1 MGTLG
6 CVDRKMESCFDVL
19 VARPA
24 LRICCCCHLVRLS
37 ALSGG
42 ARTSDISISSTGA
55 LPAAVLSMIFKFPSV
70 ILTLFPFCSKAC
82 IMPFLVH
89 DFFTSGCC
97 YTDFRHF
104 MLVGV
109 RSSTIPL
116 PLPFSSRLFWIT
128 CVLCFRDRNFTM
140 IGLGLFSRIPT
151 LCAMLI
157 SVESMW
163 FNPRSSL
170 MIASTFS
177 SQSFVVS
184 RPLFGPTPRN
194 RRPSCLWYCSRSFP
208 NSRSLSTVF
217 LSFSTSH
224 SSSSMASFVLRR
236 SFSC

>member
-1 MGTLG
+1 M
-6 CVDRKMESCFDVL
+6 
-19 VARPA
+19 
-24 LRICCCCHLVRLS
+24 
-37 ALSGG
+37 
-42 ARTSDISISSTGA
+42 
-55 LPAAVLSMIFKFPSV
+55 PS
-70 ILTLFPFCSKAC
+70 
-82 IMPFLVH
+82 LVH
-89 DFFTSGCC
+89 EFFTSGCC
-97 YTDFRHF
+97 CMDLRRF

-128 CVLCFRDRNFTM
+128 CILCFRDRNFTM
-140 IGLGLFSRIPT
+140 IGLGLFSRTPT

-157 SVESMW
+157 SVASMR

-170 MIASTFS
+170 IMASSFS

-184 RPLFGPTPRN
+184 RPLSGPTPRN
-194 RRPSCLWYCSRSFP
+194 RRLSRLWYCSRSFP

-224 SSSSMASFVLRR
+224 SSSSMASSVSLTFVLKR